1 MITFISAANGGIELT
16 VEGHTSTY
24 WAAFPQSL
32 ADFIKQFGIS
42 DACFHSSTMDF
53 AEEEGFKD
61 NNAAWNLF
69 NTAMSNV

>member
-1 MITFISAANGGIELT
+1 MINFISAANGGIELT
-16 VEGHTSTY
+16 VKGHTSTY

-53 AEEEGFKD
+53 AEEEGFEN
-61 NNAAWNLF
+61 NNAAWELF
-69 NTAMSNV
+69 EAAVSIA